1 MIIKRMLSL
10 QMNSC
15 KTQSVVDPPTIKLP
29 NKNILEACKTQPSVT
44 SPSHKVAA
52 MCNFDPVQIACSPPD
67 GMFMQN
73 LRIRMEN
80 A

>member
-1 MIIKRMLSL
+1 MLSL
-10 QMNSC
+10 KMNSC
-15 KTQSVVDPPTIKLP
+15 KTKTVVDRPTIKLP
-29 NKNILEACKTQPSVT
+29 NKNILEAYKTQPIVT

-52 MCNFDPVQIACSPPD
+52 MCNFDPVQIACSPPG

-80 A
+80 VQ